1 MSSRNRLA
9 ALHNALAF
17 TLNNHAGL
25 ALMRHNLELYG
36 YQARPLNMGQV
47 PLIHSPSNILLMEQ
61 KVTTQHSEIQKLLTE
76 NQQIAVTHVAL
87 RQELAAAQQE
97 IQRMPSII
105 LGLQK

>member
-1 MSSRNRLA
+1 
-9 ALHNALAF
+9 
-17 TLNNHAGL
+17 
-25 ALMRHNLELYG
+25 
-36 YQARPLNMGQV
+36 
-47 PLIHSPSNILLMEQ
+47 MEQ

-105 LGLQK
+105 LGLQFFGCRSAFGYEKKANADQLVQRQAMEKNLVSMARDVEKLRAELTNAEKRQRLNPD

>member
-1 MSSRNRLA
+1 
-9 ALHNALAF
+9 
-17 TLNNHAGL
+17 
-25 ALMRHNLELYG
+25 
-36 YQARPLNMGQV
+36 
-47 PLIHSPSNILLMEQ
+47 MEQ

>member
-1 MSSRNRLA
+1 MVLETSFRIVLDWSFSSHDRVYA
-9 ALHNALAF
+9 DLHLDVV
-17 TLNNHAGL
+17 
-25 ALMRHNLELYG
+25 LYLS
-36 YQARPLNMGQV
+36 A
-47 PLIHSPSNILLMEQ
+47 NILLMEQ